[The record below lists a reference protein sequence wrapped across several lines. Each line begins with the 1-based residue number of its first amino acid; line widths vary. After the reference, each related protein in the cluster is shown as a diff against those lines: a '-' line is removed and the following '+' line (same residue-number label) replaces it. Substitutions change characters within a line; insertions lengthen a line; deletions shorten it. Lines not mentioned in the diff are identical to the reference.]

1 MAQGATEG
9 RQRTASIVV
18 SAWMEFAIVGAR
30 SASRTTTRLR
40 VQERTKDVAVLYAE
54 LLHHPRSLR
63 SLLRTK
69 MMTVQAAKDAQKH
82 LLKRVSSVGA
92 VALVVGGVVLQ
103 QKTMETQLSTLI
115 LSGQTRR
122 K

>member
-30 SASRTTTRLR
+30 SASRTITRLR
-40 VQERTKDVAVLYAE
+40 VQEKSNVAVLYAE
-54 LLHHPRSLR
+54 LLHYPRSLR

-69 MMTVQAAKDAQKH
+69 MMTVHVAKDAQKH

-92 VALVVGGVVLQ
+92 VAPVVGGVVLQ
-103 QKTMETQLSTLI
+103 QKTIVIRLSTLI
-115 LSGQTRR
+115 LLG
-122 K
+122 